1 MSRSIDLIADLG
13 EGFGAWTMTEDD
25 ALTRIVTSAN
35 VACGF
40 HAGDPSTMRDTV
52 ALCLDRGVAVGAH
65 PSFPDLRGFGRRPLE
80 LPLPDLEADVLYQ
93 LGALDAFLRP
103 HGHRLHHVTPHG
115 SLGNMTAVREDYA
128 RAVARAV
135 KAFDPQLT
143 VAYQESRMTTAAEEE
158 GLPVA
163 RIGFADRG
171 YNDDG
176 TLVARSLPGAFVT
189 DADAVAAR
197 AVRMATEGV
206 VTSVTGTPLPMSCDS
221 ILLHGDSPAAVA
233 VATTV
238 RQRLESEGVRVAAWS
253 GHEIRSSTLPAEGIA
268 HE

>member
-40 HAGDPSTMRDTV
+40 HAGDPSTIRETV
-52 ALCLDRGVAVGAH
+52 ALCVDRGVAVGAH

-80 LPLPDLEADVLYQ
+80 LPPSDLEADVLYQ
-93 LGALDAFLRP
+93 LGALEAFLRP
-103 HGHRLHHVTPHG
+103 YGQRLHHVTPHG

-135 KAFDPQLT
+135 RTFDPELT
-143 VAYQESRMTTAAEEE
+143 VAFQESWMTRAAEDE

-176 TLVARSLPGAFVT
+176 TLVARASPGALVT
-189 DADAVAAR
+189 DTEEVATR
-197 AVRMATEGV
+197 AVRMAVEGV
-206 VTSVTGTPLPMSCDS
+206 VTSVSGTTLPLPCDS
-221 ILLHGDSPAAVA
+221 ILVHGDSPAAVA
-233 VATTV
+233 MAATV
-238 RQRLESEGVRVAAWS
+238 RRRLEAAGVTVAAWP
-253 GHEIRSSTLPAEGIA
+253 GR
-268 HE
+268 

>member
-13 EGFGAWTMTEDD
+13 EGFGSWTMTDDD

-35 VACGF
+35 IACGF

-52 ALCLDRGVAVGAH
+52 ALCVDRGVAVGAH
-65 PSFPDLRGFGRRPLE
+65 PSFPDLRGFGRRPIE
-80 LPLPDLEADVLYQ
+80 LAPSDLEADVLYQ

-103 HGHRLHHVTPHG
+103 HDRRLNHVTPHG

-135 KAFDPQLT
+135 RTFDPQLT
-143 VAYQESRMTTAAEEE
+143 VAYQESWMTRAAEEE

-176 TLVARSLPGAFVT
+176 TLVGRNSPGAFVT
-189 DADAVAAR
+189 DADEVAER
-197 AVRMATEGV
+197 AVRMAVEAV
-206 VTSVTGTPLPMSCDS
+206 VTTVTGTSLSMPVDS
-221 ILLHGDSPAAVA
+221 ILVHGDSATAVA
-233 VATTV
+233 KAATV
-238 RQRLESEGVRVAAWS
+238 RQRLEAAGVTVAAWS
-253 GHEIRSSTLPAEGIA
+253 DR
-268 HE
+268 